1 MTIMITIETIVIVI
15 VFVFCF
21 RNTGIGFSSMMSR
34 VGGVMAPY
42 VVLLVNNQNSFNCS
56 VCLEI
61 YYSIRSPSPS
71 PSPNWSDLRKRR
83 NLQKSILMYKVLNG
97 HAPTYLVR
105 ANESIG
111 YKLRRS
117 ETNVRIPQPHTK
129 YLKRSLSYS
138 GAILW
143 NSLPRHIREVNTL
156 SSFKNIISKHS
167 F

>member
-1 MTIMITIETIVIVI
+1 MLSSPQIVSLYNTIVLPHFDYCSSLWGNFGIVVRDKI
-15 VFVFCF
+15 QK
-21 RNTGIGFSSMMSR
+21 
-34 VGGVMAPY
+34 
-42 VVLLVNNQNSFNCS
+42 LQNRAARDSYE
-56 VCLEI
+56 V
-61 YYSIRSPSPS
+61 RSEDILQKL
-71 PSPNWSDLRKRR
+71 NWSDLQKRR

-97 HAPTYLVR
+97 HAPTYLSDLFVR

-117 ETNVRIPQPHTK
+117 ETNVRIPQPHTE

-138 GAILW
+138 SAILW
-143 NSLPRHIREVNTL
+143 NSLPCHIREVNTL